1 MEMRFDGVLGLGL
14 ESLALDPE
22 FSFYGQMAR
31 RLCAGRACAHFDV
44 NDKGGSMAKLA
55 T

>member
-1 MEMRFDGVLGLGL
+1 MGDSGHFSFSPAARFDGVLGLGL

-31 RLCAGRACAHFDV
+31 TV
-44 NDKGGSMAKLA
+44 
-55 T
+55 